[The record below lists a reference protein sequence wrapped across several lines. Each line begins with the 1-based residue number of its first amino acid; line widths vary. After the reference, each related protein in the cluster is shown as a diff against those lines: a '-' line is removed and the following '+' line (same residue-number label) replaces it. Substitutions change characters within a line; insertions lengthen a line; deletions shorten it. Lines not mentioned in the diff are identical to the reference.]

1 MSASKEKKNRFEQ
14 RGEGPDRKSAAAAE
28 QAKKDRAFRRNAI
41 IAVVVIVVLVA
52 AALVINSN
60 LFYTRTTAMQV
71 GDTRYSPAEVSY
83 FFKTSFNQIY
93 EQYYNTFGSS
103 ISSLVDV
110 NSPLDTQQFTEDQ
123 TWADMVLEQAK
134 TDMKQITVYYDA
146 AVKAGYTLNDE
157 DKASVDVGLAQMR
170 TYATTNGFS
179 SLDKFLAAYY
189 GKGMNEALFTALSE
203 KVALASRY
211 SKELL
216 ESLEY
221 TDAELEEYYQAH
233 TEELDYYRF
242 YQYSV
247 SRSNE
252 KFSELEDDEA
262 KKTAA
267 HDAAAEIA
275 KADSQDAFVEN
286 VHAFTGD
293 DSTTVSVSRMQP
305 SSIGKSYK
313 EWVMAAER
321 KVGDTTVVD
330 TDTGSYAIMFLGYD
344 DNDYK
349 TVAMRHIL
357 INAEADENG
366 VYTDEAKA
374 AAEAKI
380 QEIRTEWEAD
390 PTEDNF
396 AALAE
401 QYSDDGGSNTKG
413 GLYEDIYKSQMVP
426 VVNDFLFAEGRKA
439 GDTDVVFNDGD
450 GGYVGC
456 HLVYFVGEEETTYR
470 LQLAKNAKSSED
482 FNAKYEELSAN
493 YEVAEGGGLRFAN
506 LA

>member
-1 MSASKEKKNRFEQ
+1 MSASKEKKNRLDQ
-14 RGEGPDRKSAAAAE
+14 RTDGPDKKSVAAAE

-52 AALVINSN
+52 AALVINSD
-60 LFYTRTTAMQV
+60 LFYTRTTAVQV
-71 GDTRYSPAEVSY
+71 GDTQYSPAEVNY

-93 EQYYNTFGSS
+93 NQYYSAFGSS
-103 ISSLVDV
+103 ITSLVDA
-110 NSPLDTQQFTEDQ
+110 SKPLDTQMISEEQS
-123 TWADMVLEQAK
+123 WADMVFEQAK
-134 TDMKQITVYYDA
+134 TDMRQVTVYYDA
-146 AVKAGYTLNDE
+146 AIKAGYTLNDE
-157 DKASVDVGLAQMR
+157 DRASVETAKAQMQ
-170 TYATTNGFS
+170 TYATANSFS
-179 SLDKFLAAYY
+179 SLSKYLAAYF
-189 GKGMNEALFTALSE
+189 GKGMDEELFTRLSE

-211 SKELL
+211 SQDLL

-221 TDAELEEYYQAH
+221 TDEELETYYQAH
-233 TEELDYYRF
+233 AEELDYYDF
-242 YQYSV
+242 YLYSV
-247 SRSNE
+247 STTNE

-267 HDAAAEIA
+267 HEAAEKIADAEDAAA
-275 KADSQDAFVEN
+275 FLEN
-286 VHAFTGD
+286 IGSFTGEEVT
-293 DSTTVSVSRMQP
+293 SYNITHLNP
-305 SSIGKSYK
+305 SSLGESYK
-313 EWVMAAER
+313 EWVMDPSR
-321 KVGDTTVVD
+321 KAGDTTVAD
-330 TDTGSYAIMFLGYD
+330 TDTVSYALMYVGHD

-349 TVAMRHIL
+349 TVSMRHIL

-366 VYTDEAKA
+366 EYTDEAKA

-390 PTEDNF
+390 KTEDNF

-401 QYSDDGGSNTKG
+401 QYSDDGGSNTNG
-413 GLYEDIYKSQMVP
+413 GLYENIPKNQMVP

-439 GDTDVVFNDGD
+439 GDTDVVFNEGS
-450 GGYVGC
+450 YVGC
-456 HLVYFVGEEETTYR
+456 HLLYFVGEGETTYR

-493 YEVAEGGGLRFAN
+493 YEVVEGSGLRFAT